1 MEIDRIHFYLEDA
14 ASWRDWFIERMGFQ
28 RVNATTTD
36 DTHAEIIVNGGVC
49 FVLWESLNAAS
60 PVAEYLKF
68 HPPGVADVGFRVQVL
83 DSVLNKVAAAGGK
96 VLEPVREKQT
106 ATGYIKEAK
115 IAGWGSLTHTLVEE
129 IEQEP
134 PTQKTGFSTPSQK
147 PGFLKKPGFLTPK
160 PGFLTDNFTDIDHAV
175 LNVAAGDLE
184 RALTFYERT
193 LGFTREQK
201 FNIQTGRSG
210 LYSQVLIHPDGKAKL
225 PVNEPTSANSQIQEF
240 LDANRGA
247 GIQHLALKTR
257 DILKKVRGMRQNG
270 VSFLSVPSTYYDVL
284 LQRRKDEFSSI
295 LSSEEWGEIIDLQ
308 ILIDWQKDR
317 FNALLLQIF
326 TQPIFGE
333 PTFFFEIIERR
344 EQARGFGEGN
354 FMALFEAVEREQ
366 MKRGMNGEVD
376 K

>member
-1 MEIDRIHFYLEDA
+1 MEINHIHFYLEDA

-28 RVNATTTD
+28 PANATTTD
-36 DTHAEIIVNGGVC
+36 DIHTEIILNGGAC
-49 FVLWESLNAAS
+49 FLLSESLNAAS

-68 HPPGVADVGFRVQVL
+68 HPPGVADLGFRVKNL

-96 VLEPVREKQT
+96 VLEPVREKRT
-106 ATGYIKEAK
+106 ATGSIKQAK

-129 IEQEP
+129 IEKAP
-134 PTQKTGFSTPSQK
+134 PSQK
-147 PGFLKKPGFLTPK
+147 AGFFQKPGSDDFAS
-160 PGFLTDNFTDIDHAV
+160 IDHAV

-184 RALTFYERT
+184 KALTFYERT
-193 LGFTREQK
+193 LGFRRKQK

-210 LYSQVLIHPDGKAKL
+210 LYSQVLTHPDGKAQL

-240 LDANRGA
+240 LDANRGS
-247 GIQHLALKTR
+247 GIQHLAIKTR
-257 DILKKVRGMRQNG
+257 DITKIVRRMRQKG
-270 VSFLSVPSTYYDVL
+270 VSFLSVPSTYYELL
-284 LQRRKDEFSSI
+284 LQRRKDGLSSI
-295 LSSEEWGEIIDLQ
+295 LSSEEWREIMDLQ
-308 ILIDWQKDR
+308 ILVDWQEDR

-354 FMALFEAVEREQ
+354 FLALFEAVEREQ
-366 MKRGMNGEVD
+366 MKRGHLN
-376 K
+376 